1 MASEDQSL
9 YQSLRALSG
18 TGFQNAI
25 YKWLKGKIHHDN
37 VSILQPKRL
46 QPILPNKRRPPHQF
60 FCLQLHTPI
69 GSIIGDTDIVVF
81 DKAAKK
87 PIIIIS
93 CKRSIRERL
102 TESLYYK
109 GLYERMYGIRLP
121 LFVVT
126 DDPDLEFGTGEKPKK
141 ARILAT
147 FENAFIYSTNPK
159 TEVSGCVK
167 YIDSLINDI
176 YRIAAI

>member
-1 MASEDQSL
+1 MAMINQSQHQSL
-9 YQSLRALSG
+9 VALIG
-18 TGFQNAI
+18 TDFQNAI
-25 YKWLKGKIHHDN
+25 YNWLIENIKHDN

-46 QPILPNKRRPPHQF
+46 KPVLPNERGPPNKF

-121 LFVVT
+121 LFIVT
-126 DDPDLEFGTGEKPKK
+126 DDPDLEFGTEKKPRK

-147 FENAFIYSTNPK
+147 FENAFVYSTNPE
-159 TEVSGCVK
+159 TEASGCVK
-167 YIDSLINDI
+167 SIDSLVNDV
-176 YRIAAI
+176 RRVAAI

>member
-1 MASEDQSL
+1 V
-9 YQSLRALSG
+9 AL
-18 TGFQNAI
+18 TGHDFQNDI
-25 YKWLKGKIHHDN
+25 YNWLIENIHHDN
-37 VSILQPKRL
+37 VSILQPKKL
-46 QPILPNKRRPPHQF
+46 KPILPNRRQPPNKF

-81 DKAAKK
+81 DRAAKK

-147 FENAFIYSTNPK
+147 FENTFVYSTNPE

-167 YIDSLINDI
+167 FIDSLINDV
-176 YRIAAI
+176 RRVAAI